1 MSPIKQHIL
10 SFYNSYLKRFFNRN
24 ILTIQLIIILFVLG
38 VFVGRAWADEPIKKG
53 SKPEVFLEAK
63 VRVGNKNLFDSTTT
77 STTTTTT
84 TTTTT
89 KPVVLYKKP
98 AKTTSTSTVPTPETN
113 VPPVTQAPV
122 ADPGSV
128 QQMIIDAANK
138 YGLDP
143 NRMLRIA
150 KCESGFRV
158 DAVNTGYTAGGG
170 HPSGIFQFIPST
182 WNNMSN
188 KAGFGGASVF
198 DAYSNVNVAAWA
210 FSNGRAGEWS
220 CK

>member
-1 MSPIKQHIL
+1 MIPIIKLRLKQ
-10 SFYNSYLKRFFNRN
+10 FYNSYLKRFFNRN
-24 ILTIQLIIILFVLG
+24 TITIQLIIILFVLG
-38 VFVGRAWADEPIKKG
+38 VFVGRAWADKPIEKV

-63 VRVGNKNLFDSTTT
+63 VRVSNKNLFDSTTT

-84 TTTTT
+84 
-89 KPVVLYKKP
+89 KPIVLYKKP
-98 AKTTSTSTVPTPETN
+98 AKSTSTSTVPTPETN

-150 KCESGFRV
+150 KCESGFRA

-210 FSNGRAGEWS
+210 FSNGMSGQWA